1 MIPLKKAVKIY
12 NNPKPTGFW
21 DFLAKKVLQIEENN
35 CIPDFVKKTFITEV
49 SKVKARSVIEQM
61 QRNTLLLKTKQMLKT
76 KKIKYST
83 ICLIRYVL
91 QENYEENREEDDG
104 IVLKEE
110 DITIK
115 IQRKFDPF
123 FNFYHHNPFYK
134 LKFNP
139 KTRSIMLET
148 LGSCK
153 GADEGSGW
161 YRVSDLFVTLK
172 VLNCDVLLMLIFRY
186 SVERRGKNY
195 RRGFSS
201 GSDYAVDKILYI
213 TKNPFYLIES
223 KERFLYYPSGHSPET
238 DLEEILKKFTP
249 KYEKDKPAFK
259 ELRSF
264 LKKKKPILSF
274 SEKVKNI

>member
-1 MIPLKKAVKIY
+1 
-12 NNPKPTGFW
+12 
-21 DFLAKKVLQIEENN
+21 
-35 CIPDFVKKTFITEV
+35 
-49 SKVKARSVIEQM
+49 
-61 QRNTLLLKTKQMLKT
+61 
-76 KKIKYST
+76 
-83 ICLIRYVL
+83 
-91 QENYEENREEDDG
+91 
-104 IVLKEE
+104 
-110 DITIK
+110 
-115 IQRKFDPF
+115 
-123 FNFYHHNPFYK
+123 
-134 LKFNP
+134 
-139 KTRSIMLET
+139 
-148 LGSCK
+148 
-153 GADEGSGW
+153 
-161 YRVSDLFVTLK
+161 
-172 VLNCDVLLMLIFRY
+172 MLIFRY